1 MFASQ
6 SQSVGPSLDDT
17 SRIESLIEQ
26 RRSKLLMQDKAAETQ
41 SNLCD
46 KIKSDKPKGI
56 EKRILLLEELDPEL
70 FRYIRYLERVQY
82 GVWCYKCENV
92 KNVTDVDFKSVDSVD
107 SVDSAES
114 INFDYTAS
122 KLANLDTMV
131 EELAKLRQMTADDL
145 NAVRNDFRAQMDA
158 YIEKSTAA
166 MEQIIQTRVEELSKY
181 VDNLSGAPTLIPYT
195 PSSEMKKL
203 ENYFGVDCNDCT
215 NCTNCNDC
223 NECDNVAP
231 STVNNVSNTTNIEN
245 ISNTKNTT
253 NIISAGREVV
263 IERSSLSDFLLQ

>member
-92 KNVTDVDFKSVDSVD
+92 KNVADVDVVESANVVDST
-107 SVDSAES
+107 
-114 INFDYTAS
+114 NFDYTAS

-203 ENYFGVDCNDCT
+203 ENYFGVDCNDCA
-215 NCTNCNDC
+215 NCNDC
-223 NECDNVAP
+223 TECDNVAP
-231 STVNNVSNTTNIEN
+231 SMVNNVSNTTN

-253 NIISAGREVV
+253 NIVSAGREVV